1 MATQGD
7 KNKAS
12 LVRNVDA
19 NPSSIVKFKKF
30 PKCFLPWNIEQI
42 FLKLVWN
49 NWDAKDTQNTEQMSD
64 LYTYREL
71 EYLSCSS

>member
-1 MATQGD
+1 MSKNVHDKRRSSETFLSLMATQGD

-30 PKCFLPWNIEQI
+30 PKCFLP
-42 FLKLVWN
+42 
-49 NWDAKDTQNTEQMSD
+49 
-64 LYTYREL
+64 
-71 EYLSCSS
+71 